1 MNHNKRY
8 VFNGDWTVSF
18 GLVKYTLGGNTVYY
32 SGAQPENETIRI
44 PSTLKTAVE
53 IQVSLKQ
60 FSVKVSGVLKKG
72 AILVITFCDCLLV
85 PQLKP
90 PCR

>member
-53 IQVSLKQ
+53 IQVKFKTVFGQAFWS
-60 FSVKVSGVLKKG
+60 FEKG
-72 AILVITFCDCLLV
+72 CNFGNNIL
-85 PQLKP
+85 
-90 PCR
+90 